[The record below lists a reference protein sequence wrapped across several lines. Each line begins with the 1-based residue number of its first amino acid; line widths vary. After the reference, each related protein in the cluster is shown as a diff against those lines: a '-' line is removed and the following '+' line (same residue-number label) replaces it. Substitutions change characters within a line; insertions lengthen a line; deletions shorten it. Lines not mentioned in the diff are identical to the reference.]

1 MRLFRMLISIVLIL
15 FGVIFSILPGSI
27 LFVLGGFVLLSIDFP
42 PAKRF
47 LAKMQRTMSRSA
59 RKLDLFMLNR
69 KYK

>member
-1 MRLFRMLISIVLIL
+1 MRLFRTFISIVLIL

-27 LFVLGGFVLLSIDFP
+27 LFVLGGLMLLSIDFP

-47 LAKMQRTMSRSA
+47 LSKVQRAMSRNA
-59 RKLDLFMLNR
+59 KKLDLFVLNR